1 MKDKTKIREGVLSI
15 INGITDNKKFSK
27 TPSSINELN
36 ELDSLS
42 IIRLLVA
49 IEDQFSITITLDE
62 IVDNLTIENIM
73 FLILKENKS

>member
-1 MKDKTKIREGVLSI
+1 MKDKTKIQEGVLSI
-15 INGITDNKKFSK
+15 INGIADNKKFSK